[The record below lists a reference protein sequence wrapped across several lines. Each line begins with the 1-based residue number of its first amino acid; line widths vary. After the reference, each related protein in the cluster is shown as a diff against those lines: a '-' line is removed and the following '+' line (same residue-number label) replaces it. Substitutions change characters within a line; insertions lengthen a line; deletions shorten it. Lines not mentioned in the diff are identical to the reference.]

1 MILIP
6 QMTFVFERKFN
17 SHDHLGIT
25 CQNGQEPFGN
35 LAAKVYLTIFECYSS
50 KIIKSSFT

>member
-6 QMTFVFERKFN
+6 QMTFAFERKFN
-17 SHDHLGIT
+17 SHNHFGIT